1 MKLSLGNLLHSF
13 GFTTLNVLICLSNVL
28 YAPVIY
34 FLRYFYEFKPL
45 ESNELNAISNNQ
57 GVIGGPGFK
66 RFTNEDDDDEYYGGQ
81 QRQQQNY
88 SSQQQQQQPGYNSSE
103 YTNID
108 SQQHQQQQQWENQH
122 QQQHQHQHQQQ
133 QQQQQ
138 QQWNNYGNNGR
149 SGFLL

>member
-1 MKLSLGNLLHSF
+1 MWLIKCTLNLIRLVPQKIGNLLHSF
-13 GFTTLNVLICLSNVL
+13 GFTFLNVLICLSNVL

-81 QRQQQNY
+81 QRQQSQQQQGYNNQPGY
-88 SSQQQQQQPGYNSSE
+88 NSADYTSIDDQQQQQQP
-103 YTNID
+103 
-108 SQQHQQQQQWENQH
+108 QQG
-122 QQQHQHQHQQQ
+122 
-133 QQQQQ
+133 
-138 QQWNNYGNNGR
+138 WNNNYNNNNGKPNK
-149 SGFLL
+149 L